1 MTLARDRKLNEM
13 GLGPVWKLRRDTPIA
28 EAATAPPGRG
38 SASTAA
44 TPATTAANAA
54 ATTAATTKSV
64 AGSNT
69 PGRSVAYFRPAEI
82 DDGAVRSDAIANM
95 DWDAL
100 KAAVTDCRACALCE
114 GRKNTVFGSGDENA
128 QWLIVGEA
136 PGAEEDARGEPFVG
150 KAGQLLDAMLAAL
163 DLRRGHNVYVAN
175 VLKCRPPENRNPEPA
190 EVARCAPHLWRQV
203 ALIRPRVILL
213 MGRFAV
219 QAVLGTDASIAS
231 LRGRRHSFAG
241 TPIVVTYHPA
251 YLLRTP
257 VDKALAWQDLLL
269 ARATC
274 LEGLANAA
282 P

>member
-1 MTLARDRKLNEM
+1 MNVARDRKLNEM

-28 EAATAPPGRG
+28 DAATAPQGRG
-38 SASTAA
+38 RVAANATSANAV
-44 TPATTAANAA
+44 ATTAAN
-54 ATTAATTKSV
+54 TSLV
-64 AGSNT
+64 ASANA
-69 PGRSVAYFRPAEI
+69 PSPSLAYARPAEI
-82 DDGAVRSDAIANM
+82 DDGGARADAIANM
-95 DWDAL
+95 DWAAL
-100 KAAVTDCRACALCE
+100 KAQVADCRACALCD
-114 GRKNTVFGSGDENA
+114 GRKNTVFGTGDENA

-163 DLRRGHNVYVAN
+163 DLRRDHNVYITN

-190 EVARCAPHLWRQV
+190 EVARCAPHLLRQV

-219 QAVLGTDASIAS
+219 QAVLGTNASIAS
-231 LRGRRHSFAG
+231 LRGRRHSFSG
-241 TPIVVTYHPA
+241 TAVVVTYHPA